1 LVRKRIYRWK
11 VDPGAND
18 PREGPYVATATAG
31 EPRAGSADPRALVWR
46 HGGARRGSPA
56 LIAVIYVVI
65 GLIWIAFSDRALEV
79 FVDDD
84 AFRAQLGTIKGFAY
98 VAVTGAI
105 LFALIWR
112 SEERLRRFS
121 EELRATLDSLGDG
134 VLVVSPHGTVVEI
147 NRAVMELTGILR
159 KEEHLCPITEWAL
172 RVNLRLRDGRPVP
185 PEQLVTLR
193 ALRGESPG
201 SYDAI
206 VRRTDGSD
214 LPVAISALPVLDR
227 AGRPRLAV
235 TVIRDTSEAHRLS
248 QTREELLA
256 TAAHEL
262 KTPLSVIKAHAQL
275 LLRRA
280 DPEPGLQIIVRQVDR
295 LTRLVQQILDASRMR
310 MDNVEMRWERVDL
323 AEVAAV
329 VVSDMGPR
337 PGGHPVTFEGRGGAW
352 VRADRDRLTR
362 VITALVDNAIRFS
375 PADSAVE
382 VRVGVRGGEAIFS
395 VLDHGVG
402 IPAERQDRVF
412 ERYYRAHAGTPEDRG
427 GLGVGLDSCREIVAR
442 HGGRMWFQSEPGTG
456 STFLFAL
463 PIAGDEVKA

>member
-1 LVRKRIYRWK
+1 LDRKRIYRWT
-11 VDPGAND
+11 VDPVENAKGGQPPAY
-18 PREGPYVATATAG
+18 PPARTKE
-31 EPRAGSADPRALVWR
+31 RAGSADPRALVWR

-56 LIAVIYVVI
+56 FIAILYVSI
-65 GLIWIAFSDRALEV
+65 GLVWIAFSDRALEV
-79 FVDDD
+79 FVLDP
-84 AFRAQLGTIKGFAY
+84 AFRAQLGTIKGSAF
-98 VAVTGAI
+98 VAVSGAL
-105 LFALIWR
+105 LFVLIWR

-121 EELRATLDSLGDG
+121 EELRATLDSLRDG
-134 VLVVSPHGTVVEI
+134 VLVVSTHGTVVEI
-147 NRAVMELTGILR
+147 NRSVMELTGILR
-159 KEEHLCPITEWAL
+159 KEEHLLPVTEWAL

-185 PEQLVTLR
+185 PEQLATLR
-193 ALRGESPG
+193 ALQGERPG

-206 VRRTDGSD
+206 LRRTDGTD
-214 LPVAISALPVLDR
+214 LPVAISASPVFDR

-235 TVIRDTSEAHRLS
+235 AVVRDTSEAHRLA

-280 DPEPGLQIIVRQVDR
+280 DPEPGLQVIVRQVDR
-295 LTRLVQQILDASRMR
+295 LTRLLQQILDASRLR
-310 MDNVEMRWERVDL
+310 MDNVELRLERVDL
-323 AEVAAV
+323 GEVAAV
-329 VVSDMGPR
+329 VVSDMGPG

-362 VITALVDNAIRFS
+362 VITALVDNALRFS
-375 PADSAVE
+375 PTDSPIE
-382 VRVGVRGGEAIFS
+382 VRVGVHGQEAVFS

-402 IPAERQDRVF
+402 IPTERQDRVF

-427 GLGVGLDSCREIVAR
+427 GLGVGLDTCREIVAR
-442 HGGRMWFQSEPGTG
+442 HGGRMWFESEPGTG

-463 PIAGDEVKA
+463 PLASGEEQ